1 MKGRVKF
8 MPPVFA
14 RGELDI
20 REDDKCKLS
29 FVDGDAIQMHP
40 HDFGVEEL
48 ITGDGLLVE
57 VKLE

>member
-1 MKGRVKF
+1 

-48 ITGDGLLVE
+48 IIGDGLLVE